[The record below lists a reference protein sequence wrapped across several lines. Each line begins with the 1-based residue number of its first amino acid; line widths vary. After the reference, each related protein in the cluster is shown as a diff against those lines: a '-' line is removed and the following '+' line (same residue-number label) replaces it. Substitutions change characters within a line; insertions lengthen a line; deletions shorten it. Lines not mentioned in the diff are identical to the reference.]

1 MKKSNVKG
9 VHFCSR
15 QLIFAGCSNP
25 VGYVLRGNSMEEAE
39 KARLEYDAGRKRGKP
54 TRSYKPKE
62 KFNAWQPLWPASQI

>member
-15 QLIFAGCSNP
+15 QRKWYARTP
-25 VGYVLRGNSMEEAE
+25 HKKVLFRGNSMEEAE